1 MLDKTDS
8 EILRL
13 LSNDATISAPFISA
27 KLKKKKIILTPRAIR
42 KRIIALEKSN
52 VIIKFVP
59 VLDDNVSGK
68 KVKRVILVQFQHSN
82 NFLKR
87 LEEYKQYLEDA
98 PQCTFAVRVR
108 GDLDWI
114 HYKCFPNKEIADF
127 EDDVFRQSFGDII
140 KNYHSYDAEIMKNNF
155 NGMIDTDAIQKHLLK
170 YADSTTIG

>member
-1 MLDKTDS
+1 MLDRTDS
-8 EILRL
+8 EILQL
-13 LSNDATISAPFISA
+13 LSNDAKISAPFISS
-27 KLKKKKIILTPRAIR
+27 KLKKKKIALTPRAIR
-42 KRIIALEKSN
+42 KRITALEKN
-52 VIIKFVP
+52 NMIIKFVP
-59 VLDDNVSGK
+59 VLNDEASGK

-98 PQCTFAVRVR
+98 PQCTFAIRVR

-140 KNYHSYDAEIMKNNF
+140 KNYHSYDAEIMKDNF
-155 NGMIDTDAIQKHLLK
+155 NGIVDNDEIRKHLLK
-170 YADSTTIG
+170 YSDNTTIG

>member
-1 MLDKTDS
+1 MLDRTDS

-13 LSNDATISAPFISA
+13 LSNNAKISAPFISA
-27 KLKKKKIILTPRAIR
+27 KLKKKKISLTPRAIR
-42 KRIIALEKSN
+42 KRIIALEKN
-52 VIIKFVP
+52 NIITKFVP

-68 KVKRVILVQFQHSN
+68 KVKRIILVQFQHSN

-98 PQCTFAVRVR
+98 PQCIFAIRVR

-114 HYKCFPNKEIADF
+114 HYKCFPNKELADF

-140 KNYHSYDAEIMKNNF
+140 KNYHSYDAEIMKDNF
-155 NGMIDTDAIQKHLLK
+155 NVMVDGDEIQKHLLK
-170 YADSTTIG
+170 YSNNTTIG

>member
-13 LSNDATISAPFISA
+13 LSNDATLSAPFISA
-27 KLKKKKIILTPRAIR
+27 KLKKKKISLTPRAIR
-42 KRIIALEKSN
+42 KRITALEKN
-52 VIIKFVP
+52 KVITKFVP
-59 VLDDNVSGK
+59 ILDDDASGK
-68 KVKRVILVQFQHSN
+68 KIKRVILVQFQHSS

-87 LEEYKQYLEDA
+87 LEEYKQYLDDA
-98 PQCTFAVRVR
+98 PQCTFAIRIR

-140 KNYHSYDAEIMKNNF
+140 KNYHSYDAEIMKDNF
-155 NGMIDTDAIQKHLLK
+155 NGIVDGDEIRKHLLK
-170 YADSTTIG
+170 YADNTMIG